1 MLSALRLLFFAFL
14 LGTAAFADTEA
25 WPANWSAAVAG
36 TSWETEA
43 DSRFI
48 RLTTP
53 RPGVTVTL
61 AHEVPVPAG
70 AEVIDVRWRQR
81 ITNLNLGPNPGRY
94 AKIGIEFLDASGAVL
109 PADLSTPSYQRN
121 SSGWETKFSRF
132 TVPAGA
138 RSFKFSPSLVR
149 VESGTYD
156 LADISLAATTADAPL
171 PVLTRATPPAP
182 PAATPPPPVT
192 LTTPTPSAPAAA
204 PVAPPTAAA
213 SVTLTDRPAGT
224 PPELRVQGNRLVTV
238 KGGKEVWLQGVN
250 VPSLEWSVKG
260 ERILKGITVAT
271 DEWKANVIRLPVKAD
286 YWFGRGTKHN
296 TQTDGGAAYR
306 DLIDQAVAL
315 AASKG
320 AYLVLDL
327 HHYRAPRADDLVFWT
342 DAATRYKNHP
352 AVLFDLLNEP
362 HSTTWE
368 VWRDGGF
375 IEDKKK
381 STDEDAFLSA
391 DEKLHNKRGFVSPGM
406 QKMLDTVRATG
417 AKNIVVVGGLDFAYD
432 LSGIAP
438 YPAVGDRPGSSTGYP
453 LTDKSG
459 NGIMYASHVYPWKR
473 GWQKKFLD
481 AAAKHPILLGE
492 VGGDAKKMSFIPA
505 NHQENVETWVPA
517 MLGLIQKHRLNWT
530 GWCFHPGASPRMLA
544 DLNYT
549 PTSFWGQPAKDALAG
564 KKFPEPDKLR

>member
-1 MLSALRLLFFAFL
+1 MLSALRRLLFSVVL
-14 LGTAAFADTEA
+14 LGTAAFADTT
-25 WPANWSAAVAG
+25 SAP
-36 TSWETEA
+36 SWETEPETNT
-43 DSRFI
+43 RFL
-48 RLTTP
+48 RLTAP
-53 RPGVTVTL
+53 KPGVTVTL
-61 AHEVPVPAG
+61 AHELPVPAG
-70 AEVIDVRWRQR
+70 AELIDVRWRQR

-94 AKIGIEFLDASGAVL
+94 ARIGIEFLDASGAVL

-121 SSGWETKFSRF
+121 STGWETKFTRF

-138 RSFKFSPSLVR
+138 RSLKFSPALVR
-149 VESGTYD
+149 VEAGTYD
-156 LADISLAATTADAPL
+156 LADITLAPATDTPPPAAPPPSLPAITL
-171 PVLTRATPPAP
+171 PTPRTVTPPAP
-182 PAATPPPPVT
+182 
-192 LTTPTPSAPAAA
+192 AA
-204 PVAPPTAAA
+204 PPAPVAAA
-213 SVTLTDRPAGT
+213 SVTLTERPAGT

-260 ERILKGITVAT
+260 ERILKSIGIAT
-271 DEWKANVIRLPVKAD
+271 DDWKANVIRLPVKAD
-286 YWFGRGTKHN
+286 HWFGRGTKHN

-320 AYLVLDL
+320 TYLVLDL
-327 HHYRAPRADDLVFWT
+327 HHYRAPRPGDLDFWK

-362 HSTTWE
+362 HGTTWE
-368 VWRDGGF
+368 IWRDGGF
-375 IEDKKK
+375 LEEKKK
-381 STDEDAFLSA
+381 AGDEDTFLTPE
-391 DEKLHNKRGFVSPGM
+391 EKLHNKRGYVSPGM

-417 AKNIVVVGGLDFAYD
+417 AKNIVVVGGLDYAYD
-432 LSGIAP
+432 LTGIVNGFAMKDP
-438 YPAVGDRPGSSTGYP
+438 
-453 LTDKSG
+453 SG

-505 NHQENVETWVPA
+505 NHQENVDTWVPA

-530 GWCFHPGASPRMLA
+530 GWCFHPSASPRMLA

-549 PTSFWGQPAKDALAG
+549 PTTFWGQPAKDALAG
-564 KKFPEPDKLR
+564 KKFPEPAKLR

>member
-1 MLSALRLLFFAFL
+1 MLSALRLLFFVVI
-14 LGTAAFADTEA
+14 LGTSAFANTEA

-43 DSRFI
+43 DARFI

-70 AEVIDVRWRQR
+70 AEFIDVRWRQR

-94 AKIGIEFLDASGAVL
+94 AKIGIEFLDATGAVL

-121 SSGWETKFSRF
+121 STGWETKFTRF
-132 TVPAGA
+132 AVPPGA
-138 RSFKFSPSLVR
+138 RSLKFSPALVR
-149 VESGTYD
+149 VEAGTYD
-156 LADISLAATTADAPL
+156 LADITLAPATNTPPVSAVPPPAITLPAPR
-171 PVLTRATPPAP
+171 VSTPPAP
-182 PAATPPPPVT
+182 ISVP
-192 LTTPTPSAPAAA
+192 A
-204 PVAPPTAAA
+204 PVTAAA
-213 SVTLTDRPAGT
+213 SVTLTERPSGT
-224 PPELRVQGNRLVTV
+224 PPEIRVQGNRLVTV
-238 KGGKEVWLQGVN
+238 KGGKEIWLQGVN
-250 VPSLEWSVKG
+250 VPSLEWNVRG
-260 ERILKGITVAT
+260 ERILKSIGIAT

-315 AASKG
+315 TASKG

-352 AVLFDLLNEP
+352 AVIFDLLNEP

-381 STDEDAFLSA
+381 ATDEDAFLSA

-417 AKNIVVVGGLDFAYD
+417 AKNIVVIGGLDFAYD
-432 LSGIAP
+432 LTGIAP

-459 NGIMYASHVYPWKR
+459 NGIMYASHVYPWKK

-505 NHQENVETWVPA
+505 NHQEDVATWVPA

-530 GWCFHPGASPRMLA
+530 GWCFHPSASPRMLA

-549 PTSFWGQPAKDALAG
+549 PTPFWGQPAKDALAG
-564 KKFPEPDKLR
+564 KKFPEPVKLR